1 MKVNTIEVD
10 YDKVA
15 RVSNYF
21 RGLRNFKEANTTN
34 LDIAVD
40 FDKSIL
46 TLFFK
51 FIQHEVENL
60 LEFVEYSYDIRQ
72 LCIFFGCDE
81 EIDILFKS
89 YLEKY
94 LDIISINKIE
104 YNSQVLLS
112 LIYLSKDNFFDL
124 NNFFDKIYLSKNYLS
139 IPEDVYSEMDKSDYL
154 YLVKLWTKRLKDN
167 EKMIRY
173 TYFPI
178 FTFDLHY
185 KPNDSK
191 PEVINPLHFNIGDK
205 TCCESIEE
213 FKNNFNKFAFHDF
226 KHFDWNNVVVAG
238 GGVLSGILLRKPLK
252 SSDIDFWI
260 YGLDIEKAKLKI
272 RQIIDYFRKNIS
284 INIVYVFNKS
294 VISLCIADYER
305 NIQIIYTENEHP
317 ANITAHFDLD
327 IIRCYYDGS
336 NVYGTVDFIESLI
349 TQTCI
354 NKETHKLDRLVKIYQ
369 KGFSLMSKSTW
380 FIPVIRKINVEDIT
394 IDEVKNIDEVNTID
408 EDINFEDI
416 TIDCITNKEQV
427 EKSLNKY
434 YYPTLK
440 EFDDKIRLLKIVQAF
455 MPGKCTFD
463 ITEIDKHFIEEVKA
477 FNVKINSYTNTV
489 DEYHMNNLTFPIG
502 KQYNYDIIKDIV
514 FNDIAND
521 HMKRLRN
528 VINTHL
534 HKLNFD
540 SYYILSFPLT
550 NIQDI
555 YINDDI
561 DKIDNDSNII
571 TMRVALRNINKELSD
586 YLEKIDEHMIKL
598 ITQYFPNF
606 NKSNYYP
613 LKGKAFKIAPVK
625 KSFINNINISK
636 SFNNNVINSD
646 AKIYNTPRSIKFTLK
661 LLGLM
666 LLYNGKYSCNYT
678 INDYTIYH
686 ERDAYNQLFEFC

>member
-21 RGLRNFKEANTTN
+21 RGLKNFKEANTTN
-34 LDIAVD
+34 LDIALD

-60 LEFVEYSYDIRQ
+60 LEFVEYSYDIQQ

-94 LDIISINKIE
+94 LDLISINKIE
-104 YNSQVLLS
+104 YNSQVILS
-112 LIYLSKDNFFDL
+112 LVYLSKDNLFDL

-154 YLVKLWTKRLKDN
+154 YLVKLWTKRMKDN
-167 EKMIRY
+167 EKMFRY
-173 TYFPI
+173 TFFPI

-185 KPNDSK
+185 NPNDLK
-191 PEVINPLHFNIGDK
+191 PELINPLHFNVGDK

-226 KHFDWNNVVVAG
+226 KNFDWNNVVVAG
-238 GGVLSGILLRKPLK
+238 GGVLSGIVLREPLK

-260 YGLDIEKAKLKI
+260 YGLDIEKSKLKI

-284 INIVYVFNKS
+284 DNIVYVFNKS

-305 NIQIIYTENEHP
+305 NIQIIYTENEYP

-349 TQTCI
+349 SQICM
-354 NKETHKLDRLVKIYQ
+354 NKEIHKLDRLVKIYQ

-380 FIPVIRKINVEDIT
+380 FIPIIVNIGSEE
-394 IDEVKNIDEVNTID
+394 IDY
-408 EDINFEDI
+408 
-416 TIDCITNKEQV
+416 ITNKELV

-440 EFDDKIRLLKIVQAF
+440 EFDDKKRLLKIVQVF

-463 ITEIDKHFIEEVKA
+463 ITDIDKHFIEEIKA
-477 FNVKINSYTNTV
+477 FNVKINSYTNTIE
-489 DEYHMNNLTFPIG
+489 EYHLNNLTFPVG
-502 KQYNYDIIKDIV
+502 KKYNYDIIKDIV
-514 FNDIAND
+514 LNDSDIIFF
-521 HMKRLRN
+521 KTYK
-528 VINTHL
+528 NTNTIGL
-534 HKLNFD
+534 NLTKLKFKSN
-540 SYYILSFPLT
+540 YILSFPLT

-555 YINDDI
+555 YINDNI

-571 TMRVALRNINKELSD
+571 TMRVTLCNINKELSD
-586 YLEKIDEHMIKL
+586 YLEKIDEHIIKL
-598 ITQYFPNF
+598 ITQYVPNF
-606 NKSNYYP
+606 DKNNYYP
-613 LKGKAFKIAPVK
+613 LRGKAFKIEPVN

-636 SFNNNVINSD
+636 SFTNNIINSD
-646 AKIYNTPRSIKFTLK
+646 AKIYNTPCSIKFTLR
-661 LLGLM
+661 LIGLM
-666 LLYNGKYSCNYT
+666 LLQNGKYSCNYT
-678 INDYTIYH
+678 INDFTIYH
-686 ERDAYNQLFEFC
+686 ERDVYNKLFEFC

>member
-21 RGLRNFKEANTTN
+21 RGLMNFKEANTTN

-94 LDIISINKIE
+94 LDLISINKIE

-154 YLVKLWTKRLKDN
+154 YLVKLWTNRLKDN

-173 TYFPI
+173 TSFPI

-185 KPNDSK
+185 KTNDLK
-191 PEVINPLHFNIGDK
+191 PEVINSLHFNIGDK

-226 KHFDWNNVVVAG
+226 KNFDWNNVVVAG
-238 GGVLSGILLRKPLK
+238 GGVLSGIVLREPLK

-284 INIVYVFNKS
+284 NNIVYVFNKS

-317 ANITAHFDLD
+317 AKITAHFDLD
-327 IIRCYYDGS
+327 IIRCYYDGK
-336 NVYGTVDFIESLI
+336 NVYGTVECIESLI

-354 NKETHKLDRLVKIYQ
+354 NKETHKIDRLVKIYQ

-380 FIPVIRKINVEDIT
+380 FLPVIENINE
-394 IDEVKNIDEVNTID
+394 EKNIDLIK
-408 EDINFEDI
+408 NFEDI
-416 TIDCITNKEQV
+416 TIDYITNKEQV

-440 EFDDKIRLLKIVQAF
+440 EFDDKTRLLKIVQAF

-477 FNVKINSYTNTV
+477 FNVKINSYTNIV
-489 DEYHMNNLTFPIG
+489 DEYHLNNLTFPIG
-502 KQYNYDIIKDIV
+502 KQYNYDIIKNIV
-514 FNDIAND
+514 FSDNGKDFI
-521 HMKRLRN
+521 KRFGNLKN
-528 VINTHL
+528 LPLVS
-534 HKLNFD
+534 KLYFT
-540 SYYILSFPLT
+540 SLYILSFPLT
-550 NIQDI
+550 NIKEI
-555 YINDDI
+555 YINHDF
-561 DKIDNDSNII
+561 DKYADNDAII
-571 TMRVALRNINKELSD
+571 TIRVALHNINKELSD

-598 ITQYFPNF
+598 ITQYVPNF
-606 NKSNYYP
+606 DKNDYYP
-613 LKGKAFKIAPVK
+613 LKDKAFKIEQVNKYFVNANDIT
-625 KSFINNINISK
+625 KSDIK
-636 SFNNNVINSD
+636 T
-646 AKIYNTPRSIKFTLK
+646 YNTPRSIKFTLK

-666 LLYNGKYSCNYT
+666 LLRCGKYSCNYK
-678 INDYTIYH
+678 INDYTFYH